1 MTMRGLFGDFSTM
14 PLKDLI
20 AHLASKRASGVLGI
34 EQGGE
39 RRQVVIREGVIVSG
53 SSNEPREYLGR
64 FLVNLGHITEQH
76 FQKAFDVQ
84 RDTHLVLGKILL
96 MLEAVSEETLRSA
109 LNMKLRETV
118 LQAFRWTEGTFSFDP
133 DASTELP
140 DAFEVGVDLQ
150 DILGEAEFR
159 ETAWQAIRSAFPSG
173 DAKLEIIEANLSESP
188 RPGSFDERLFQQ
200 IRDGKAID
208 EIVAALDA
216 PDFFVY
222 QRLFALYRLDAV
234 QRRSEEDG
242 SPPLV
247 MGAMGE
253 EPSLAELLTRAEE
266 LMSDGRFDIGEQLAR
281 RAYELA
287 LTAET
292 EALLR
297 KAEMGLLGMLRGRLA
312 ASGPAS
318 LTVSLAEL
326 KTMPLSARER
336 YLLSRVDGTKDV
348 ASIIE
353 LSPFHEL
360 DALKLLNRF
369 VDSGL
374 VKLDAR

>member
-1 MTMRGLFGDFSTM
+1 MRGLFGDFSTM

-20 AHLASKRASGVLGI
+20 VHLANKRASGVLGI
-34 EQGGE
+34 EHEGE
-39 RRQVVIREGVIVSG
+39 RRQVVIREGVIVTG

-64 FLVNLGHITEQH
+64 FLVNLGHITEEH
-76 FQKAFDVQ
+76 FEKAFDVQ
-84 RDTHLVLGKILL
+84 RDTRLFIGKILL

-109 LNMKLRETV
+109 LNMKLRETL
-118 LQAFRWTEGTFSFDP
+118 LQAFYWTEGTFSFDP
-133 DASTELP
+133 DGPTDLP
-140 DAFEVGVDLQ
+140 DAFEVGVDLLEVQ
-150 DILGEAEFR
+150 REAEFR
-159 ETAWQAIRSAFPSG
+159 ETAWQAIRGAFPSG
-173 DAKLEIIEANLSESP
+173 EARLEILEANLSDAP
-188 RPGSFDERLFQQ
+188 RRGSFDDRLFQL
-200 IRDGKAID
+200 IRQGKTID
-208 EIVAALDA
+208 EVVSVLDA

-222 QRLFALYRLDAV
+222 QRLFALYRLNAV
-234 QRRSEEDG
+234 RVRVDEDG

-247 MGAMGE
+247 MGSMGE

-266 LMSDGRFDIGEQLAR
+266 LLSDGRFEIGEQLAR

-287 LTAET
+287 LTPET

-297 KAEMGLLGMLRGRLA
+297 KAELGLLGMLRGRLA
-312 ASGPAS
+312 TPGPAS

-353 LSPFHEL
+353 VSPFHEL
-360 DALKLLNRF
+360 DALKLLSRF

-374 VKLDAR
+374 VKLDAQ

>member
-96 MLEAVSEETLRSA
+96 MLDAVSEETLRSA

-118 LQAFRWTEGTFSFDP
+118 LQAFRWAEGTFSFDP
-133 DASTELP
+133 DASSELP

-173 DAKLEIIEANLSESP
+173 HAKLEIIEAHLSESP
-188 RPGSFDERLFQQ
+188 RPGSFDERLFQL
-200 IRDGKAID
+200 IRDGNTID
-208 EIVAALDA
+208 EIVAALD
-216 PDFFVY
+216 
-222 QRLFALYRLDAV
+222 
-234 QRRSEEDG
+234 
-242 SPPLV
+242 
-247 MGAMGE
+247 
-253 EPSLAELLTRAEE
+253 
-266 LMSDGRFDIGEQLAR
+266 
-281 RAYELA
+281 
-287 LTAET
+287 
-292 EALLR
+292 
-297 KAEMGLLGMLRGRLA
+297 
-312 ASGPAS
+312 
-318 LTVSLAEL
+318 
-326 KTMPLSARER
+326 
-336 YLLSRVDGTKDV
+336 
-348 ASIIE
+348 
-353 LSPFHEL
+353 
-360 DALKLLNRF
+360 
-369 VDSGL
+369 
-374 VKLDAR
+374 